1 MIYQA
6 RTAPVWNDIG
16 VDDGEGAWGGKPGMG
31 GVLGGCVGGAYPS
44 MGAFRTAHEVSVD
57 QSGMT
62 KRTGKVTRLKRV
74 ISPLFVR
81 PDFHLHHAREFVC
94 YKFAFVPVFESR
106 DGQRVR

>member
-1 MIYQA
+1 M
-6 RTAPVWNDIG
+6 DIG
-16 VDDGEGAWGGKPGMG
+16 LDDRECSVRDGGEGCSWRG
-31 GVLGGCVGGAYPS
+31 VGGAYPS